1 MNLEQ
6 KRNHPKIETV
16 GKGWVSYAEEVIISN
31 EEGAVLVNV
40 EEGDIILNGVEP
52 LSEVVG
58 NDDKSIVLVVVDLY
72 PALID
77 IDDTLVD
84 QLSAWEGH
92 PISTE

>member
-1 MNLEQ
+1 MEELA
-6 KRNHPKIETV
+6 V

-31 EEGAVLVNV
+31 EEEAVLGNV

-72 PALID
+72 PVLID

-84 QLSAWEGH
+84 QLSACEGH

>member
-1 MNLEQ
+1 MEELA
-6 KRNHPKIETV
+6 V

-31 EEGAVLVNV
+31 EEGAVLGNV

-58 NDDKSIVLVVVDLY
+58 NDDKSIVLVVNLY
-72 PALID
+72 PVLID

>member
-1 MNLEQ
+1 MEELA
-6 KRNHPKIETV
+6 V
-16 GKGWVSYAEEVIISN
+16 GKGWVSYAEEVIISD
-31 EEGAVLVNV
+31 EEGAVLGNV

-52 LSEVVG
+52 LSVVG
-58 NDDKSIVLVVVDLY
+58 NDDKSILVVDLY
-72 PALID
+72 PVLID

>member
-52 LSEVVG
+52 LSVVG
-58 NDDKSIVLVVVDLY
+58 NDVLVLVVDLY
-72 PALID
+72 PVLID

>member
-1 MNLEQ
+1 MEELA
-6 KRNHPKIETV
+6 V

-58 NDDKSIVLVVVDLY
+58 NDDKSIVLVVDLY
-72 PALID
+72 PVLID

>member
-1 MNLEQ
+1 MEELA
-6 KRNHPKIETV
+6 V

-31 EEGAVLVNV
+31 EEEAVLGNV

-52 LSEVVG
+52 LSVVG
-58 NDDKSIVLVVVDLY
+58 NDDKSIVLVVDLY
-72 PALID
+72 PVLID

-84 QLSAWEGH
+84 QLSACGGH

>member
-1 MNLEQ
+1 M
-6 KRNHPKIETV
+6 
-16 GKGWVSYAEEVIISN
+16 GKGWVSYAVEVIISN

-58 NDDKSIVLVVVDLY
+58 NDDKSIVLVVDLY
-72 PALID
+72 PVLID

>member
-1 MNLEQ
+1 MEELA
-6 KRNHPKIETV
+6 V

-31 EEGAVLVNV
+31 EEGAVLGNV

-52 LSEVVG
+52 LSVVG
-58 NDDKSIVLVVVDLY
+58 NDDKSILVVDLY
-72 PALID
+72 PVLID

-84 QLSAWEGH
+84 QLSPWEGH

>member
-1 MNLEQ
+1 MEELA
-6 KRNHPKIETV
+6 V

-31 EEGAVLVNV
+31 EEGAVLGNV

-58 NDDKSIVLVVVDLY
+58 NDDKSIVLVVDLY
-72 PALID
+72 PVLID

>member
-1 MNLEQ
+1 MEELA
-6 KRNHPKIETV
+6 V

-31 EEGAVLVNV
+31 EEEAVLGNV

-52 LSEVVG
+52 LEVVG
-58 NDDKSIVLVVVDLY
+58 NDDKSIVLVVDLY
-72 PALID
+72 PVLID

-84 QLSAWEGH
+84 QLSACEGH

>member
-1 MNLEQ
+1 M
-6 KRNHPKIETV
+6 

-31 EEGAVLVNV
+31 EEGAVLGNV

-58 NDDKSIVLVVVDLY
+58 NDDKSIVLVVDLY
-72 PALID
+72 PVLID

>member
-1 MNLEQ
+1 M
-6 KRNHPKIETV
+6 

-31 EEGAVLVNV
+31 EEGAVLGNV

-52 LSEVVG
+52 LSVVG
-58 NDDKSIVLVVVDLY
+58 NDDKSILVVDLY
-72 PALID
+72 PVLID

>member
-1 MNLEQ
+1 M
-6 KRNHPKIETV
+6 

-58 NDDKSIVLVVVDLY
+58 NDDKSILVVDLF
-72 PALID
+72 PVLID

>member
-1 MNLEQ
+1 MEELA
-6 KRNHPKIETV
+6 V

-31 EEGAVLVNV
+31 EEGAVLGNV

>member
-1 MNLEQ
+1 MEELA
-6 KRNHPKIETV
+6 V

-31 EEGAVLVNV
+31 EEEAVLGNV

-52 LSEVVG
+52 LEVVG
-58 NDDKSIVLVVVDLY
+58 NDDKSILVVDLY
-72 PALID
+72 PGLID

>member
-1 MNLEQ
+1 MEELA
-6 KRNHPKIETV
+6 V

-40 EEGDIILNGVEP
+40 EEEYIILNGVEP

-58 NDDKSIVLVVVDLY
+58 NDDKSIVLVVDSY
-72 PALID
+72 PVLID

>member
-1 MNLEQ
+1 MEELA
-6 KRNHPKIETV
+6 V
-16 GKGWVSYAEEVIISN
+16 GKGWVSYPEEVIISD

-52 LSEVVG
+52 LSVVG
-58 NDDKSIVLVVVDLY
+58 NDVLVLVVDLY
-72 PALID
+72 PVLID

-84 QLSAWEGH
+84 QLSACGGH

>member
-1 MNLEQ
+1 MEELA
-6 KRNHPKIETV
+6 V
-16 GKGWVSYAEEVIISN
+16 GKGWVSYPEEVIISN

-40 EEGDIILNGVEP
+40 EEEDIILNGVEP
-52 LSEVVG
+52 LSVVG
-58 NDDKSIVLVVVDLY
+58 NDDKSIVLVVDLY
-72 PALID
+72 PVLID

>member
-1 MNLEQ
+1 MEELA
-6 KRNHPKIETV
+6 V
-16 GKGWVSYAEEVIISN
+16 GKGWVSYAEEVIISD
-31 EEGAVLVNV
+31 EEGAVLGNV
-40 EEGDIILNGVEP
+40 EEGFPEDILNGVEP

-58 NDDKSIVLVVVDLY
+58 NDDKSIVLVVDLY
-72 PALID
+72 PVLID

>member
-1 MNLEQ
+1 M
-6 KRNHPKIETV
+6 

-31 EEGAVLVNV
+31 EEGAVLGNV

-52 LSEVVG
+52 LSVVG
-58 NDDKSIVLVVVDLY
+58 NDDKSIVLVVDLY
-72 PALID
+72 PVLID

>member
-1 MNLEQ
+1 MEELA
-6 KRNHPKIETV
+6 V

-31 EEGAVLVNV
+31 EEGTVLVNV
-40 EEGDIILNGVEP
+40 EEEDIILNGVEP
-52 LSEVVG
+52 LSVVG
-58 NDDKSIVLVVVDLY
+58 NDDKSIVLVVDLY
-72 PALID
+72 PVLID

>member
-1 MNLEQ
+1 M
-6 KRNHPKIETV
+6 

-52 LSEVVG
+52 LSVVG
-58 NDDKSIVLVVVDLY
+58 NDDNSILVVDLY
-72 PALID
+72 PVLID